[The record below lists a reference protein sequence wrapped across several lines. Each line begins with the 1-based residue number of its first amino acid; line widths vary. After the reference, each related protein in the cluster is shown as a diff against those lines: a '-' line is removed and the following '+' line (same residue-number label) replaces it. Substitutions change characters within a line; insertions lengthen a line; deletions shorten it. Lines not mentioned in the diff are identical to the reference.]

1 MNKVKVIIEKGKDHY
16 SAFVS
21 EGLENHAI
29 SGTGQTEI
37 EAINDLHVALEELR
51 EMHTEEDLDDFEVPS
66 ELIDLLFEY
75 SYNSQE

>member
-16 SAFVS
+16 SAYVS
-21 EGLENHAI
+21 EGLEHHAI

-37 EAINDLHVALEELR
+37 EAINDMHVALEELR
-51 EMHTEEDLDDFEVPS
+51 ESYIEYGQKVSP

-75 SYNSQE
+75 WTG

>member
-37 EAINDLHVALEELR
+37 EAINDLHVALKEMR
-51 EMHTEEDLDDFEVPS
+51 EMYIENGEDEPL
-66 ELIDLLFEY
+66 ELIDLVFEY
-75 SYNSQE
+75 SAG